1 MPIYIIAI
9 LLLLVLSGYLI
20 YKLEKSRKEKVILLI
35 KSKLSDNTWEVYDSA
50 VEAKA
55 AIKAHQRKTEQ
66 YKDTFAYCML
76 KTTKYMLLNAAN

>member
-20 YKLEKSRKEKVILLI
+20 YKLEKARKEKVILLI
-35 KSKLSDNTWEVYDSA
+35 KSTLSDNTWEVYDSV

-55 AIKAHQRKTEQ
+55 AIKVHQRKTDQ
-66 YKDTFAYCML
+66 YKDSFIYCML
-76 KTTKYMLLNAAN
+76 KTTKYILLNTAN